1 MTIYRHAKMGD
12 WPNEKNMCGAP
23 RKPLPERYLSSEK
36 YLHEVKACPK
46 CKVLRPALK
55 GWDEIIK
62 ENKQYS
68 ISSTFEIGLPNRVTS
83 KIKKDGLYLRDYLGV
98 V

>member
-23 RKPLPERYLSSEK
+23 KKSFPERYMSSER

-46 CKVLRPALK
+46 CKALHPALK
-55 GWDEIIK
+55 GFDEIIK
-62 ENKQYS
+62 ENKTKQY
-68 ISSTFEIGLPNRVTS
+68 ILP
-83 KIKKDGLYLRDYLGV
+83 KKKPIIKKDTLYLRDYLGV